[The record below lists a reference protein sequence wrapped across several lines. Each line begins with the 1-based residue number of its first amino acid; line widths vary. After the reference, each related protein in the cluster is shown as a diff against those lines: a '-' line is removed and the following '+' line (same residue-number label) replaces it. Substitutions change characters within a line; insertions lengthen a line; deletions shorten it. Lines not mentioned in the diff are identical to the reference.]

1 MASGA
6 GANTRTAAKG
16 KPTAVVPTVR
26 PRRRE
31 SPLAAAARRAKEAME
46 RRPTRSKEVM
56 QGVAQRSEV
65 SEKAKVSPSR
75 RPPGSQRNQSKESKE
90 QSTDPK
96 DAQDVKER
104 LERSEGRS
112 EKDRDFTRTVGK
124 FEKHGFTV
132 PSPETSAGST
142 PKCVLS
148 EDTSTKI
155 ADRSEILEAAQVLR
169 REAQDLGQALRQWV
183 AEAEAT
189 KKEEVLEDEIGSEDP
204 SKEQDLEVPFG
215 VEDGTEARPNSPV
228 LEEPLHAEEPVLE
241 VKMASEV
248 RFGRQHL
255 EQECERLDADIQR
268 VAGEWHRLLAER
280 QKTIEALAGTEPS
293 RLSAPVPLPMRA
305 TMGPTHQMVQAA
317 CPPCPARATVPLG
330 LHHQAGLNGLARSPS
345 PVVRRQLL
353 ETGHSAYLPASPVLS
368 PLARGVSPVGGYRH
382 TPSPVSPFAGS
393 SPLMIHRRTLSPMP
407 LSPVRSVSPYRLARS
422 PIRPVSPQLP
432 TRVSSPQLIQAP
444 VGTRFLVPRG
454 LLQVQS
460 PKAAARPAFLRES
473 ADGQISHL

>member
-1 MASGA
+1 MIVPPSQQSSRLLSLSMASGA

-148 EDTSTKI
+148 EDCFGGVLFQSQCCWDGKY
-155 ADRSEILEAAQVLR
+155 AANRTQAPKSLTDPKYWRCVKYVLATLSFR
-169 REAQDLGQALRQWV
+169 TLALCMSF
-183 AEAEAT
+183 
-189 KKEEVLEDEIGSEDP
+189 VLLS
-204 SKEQDLEVPFG
+204 
-215 VEDGTEARPNSPV
+215 
-228 LEEPLHAEEPVLE
+228 
-241 VKMASEV
+241 
-248 RFGRQHL
+248 GRQHRC
-255 EQECERLDADIQR
+255 CEGRPRTWDRPSDSGWQRLR
-268 VAGEWHRLLAER
+268 RPR
-280 QKTIEALAGTEPS
+280 RKRPSTQK
-293 RLSAPVPLPMRA
+293 
-305 TMGPTHQMVQAA
+305 MGFQ
-317 CPPCPARATVPLG
+317 
-330 LHHQAGLNGLARSPS
+330 
-345 PVVRRQLL
+345 
-353 ETGHSAYLPASPVLS
+353 S
-368 PLARGVSPVGGYRH
+368 PLECC
-382 TPSPVSPFAGS
+382 
-393 SPLMIHRRTLSPMP
+393 I
-407 LSPVRSVSPYRLARS
+407 
-422 PIRPVSPQLP
+422 
-432 TRVSSPQLIQAP
+432 
-444 VGTRFLVPRG
+444 
-454 LLQVQS
+454 VQDMM
-460 PKAAARPAFLRES
+460 F
-473 ADGQISHL
+473 